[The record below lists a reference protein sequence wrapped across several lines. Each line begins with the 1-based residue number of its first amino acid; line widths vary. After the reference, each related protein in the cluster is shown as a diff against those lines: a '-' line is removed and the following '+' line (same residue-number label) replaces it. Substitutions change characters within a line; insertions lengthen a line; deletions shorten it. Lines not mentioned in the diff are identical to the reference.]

1 MIGLRRNKRGDM
13 VLTIDSYIDI
23 DSTPDIQPDYFDCI
37 YINTKS
43 ERAFHAILFG
53 ASPILSWKCSY
64 KPIFVNTALSGK
76 GQIIDYIVDAYVS
89 DMNNEK
95 VYEIIDK
102 IKLARQKFGVK
113 SETNRPTQPNQIF
126 ANILKYLLSRDQR
139 IMGHRLL
146 EKSSLGYIN
155 PIFEHYHSM
164 SLFHLNEMF
173 MFIDTMVEFGAL
185 RIHRFLLKEHL
196 CPKCNHSHLL
206 YTECCPKCGSSNLKI
221 QNIIHHFSCANV
233 SPESSYNV
241 GGMLICPKCHKKL
254 RHIGVDYDRPAVV
267 YTCNDCENSF
277 ISPITKATCCYCEST
292 FPVNALVPRDVED
305 YEITEEG
312 IRTLTSGNIMFSNMV
327 NIYDN
332 FMEYYLL
339 MNRLRRQLME
349 TYRKDELSVMVGKI
363 WIIDDNKDTV
373 KIKESI
379 QGKLCRIFSN
389 HKVSYNNN
397 IFYISST
404 LYEQGETVEEAQQKL
419 SKEMSVAIRKVAN
432 SIEPDEI
439 ICSMLET
446 KTKTIAN
453 NYDEFFNK
461 LQYVDMTPDDYC
473 RYSEEPLMKEEEKL
487 VQPQEELLD
496 TEPKED
502 ENDKIQKRIVLY
514 KKLVAILVTIA
525 GILIIM
531 ALLALTV
538 LR

>member
-43 ERAFHAILFG
+43 EHAFHDILFG

-64 KPIFVNTALSGK
+64 KPIFVNTAVSGK
-76 GQIIDYIVDAYVS
+76 EQIIDYIVDAYVS

-95 VYEIIDK
+95 VYEIIDR
-102 IKLARQKFGVK
+102 IKMARQKFGVK
-113 SETNRPTQPNQIF
+113 SETSHPTQPNQLF
-126 ANILKYLLSRDQR
+126 ANILRYLLSRDQR

-164 SLFHLNEMF
+164 GLFHLNEMF
-173 MFIDTMVEFGAL
+173 MFIDTMVEFGSL

-206 YTECCPKCGSSNLKI
+206 YTECCPKCGSSNLKF

-277 ISPITKATCCYCEST
+277 TSPITKATCCYCQST
-292 FPVNALVPRDVED
+292 FPVNTLVPRNIED

-312 IRTLTSGNIMFSNMV
+312 IRTLTSGNIMFNNMV

-349 TYRKDELSVMVGKI
+349 TYRKDTPVLGRQQNVGMLAETESHERARPSDALMIQLIPFGRNIGHTDGIFGKFHFISGFADLLCQVTVQSRSYVPIAHFLQRLSFEGSECSRNDVV
-363 WIIDDNKDTV
+363 DTQFAGYDTSHLYSLQV
-373 KIKESI
+373 FES
-379 QGKLCRIFSN
+379 
-389 HKVSYNNN
+389 
-397 IFYISST
+397 
-404 LYEQGETVEEAQQKL
+404 
-419 SKEMSVAIRKVAN
+419 
-432 SIEPDEI
+432 
-439 ICSMLET
+439 
-446 KTKTIAN
+446 
-453 NYDEFFNK
+453 
-461 LQYVDMTPDDYC
+461 LQ
-473 RYSEEPLMKEEEKL
+473 R
-487 VQPQEELLD
+487 
-496 TEPKED
+496 
-502 ENDKIQKRIVLY
+502 
-514 KKLVAILVTIA
+514 
-525 GILIIM
+525 
-531 ALLALTV
+531 
-538 LR
+538 

>member
-64 KPIFVNTALSGK
+64 KPLFVNTAVSGK
-76 GQIIDYIVDAYVS
+76 EQIIDYIVDAYVS

-102 IKLARQKFGVK
+102 IKMARQKFGVK
-113 SETNRPTQPNQIF
+113 SETSRPTQPNQLF
-126 ANILKYLLSRDQR
+126 ANILRYLLSRDQR

-164 SLFHLNEMF
+164 GLFHLNEMF
-173 MFIDTMVEFGAL
+173 MFIDSMVEFGSL

-206 YTECCPKCGSSNLKI
+206 YTEC
-221 QNIIHHFSCANV
+221 
-233 SPESSYNV
+233 
-241 GGMLICPKCHKKL
+241 CPKCHKKL

-277 ISPITKATCCYCEST
+277 TSPITKATCCYCQST

-312 IRTLTSGNIMFSNMV
+312 IRTLTSGNIMFNNMA

-339 MNRLRRQLME
+339 INRLRRQLME

-363 WIIDDNKDTV
+363 WIIDENKDTV

-397 IFYISST
+397 IFYVSST

-419 SKEMSVAIRKVAN
+419 SKEMSVAIRKVAD

-487 VQPQEELLD
+487 VKPQEELLD

>member
-113 SETNRPTQPNQIF
+113 SETSRPTQPNQIF

-277 ISPITKATCCYCEST
+277 ISPITKATCCYCENT
-292 FPVNALVPRDVED
+292 YPVNALVPRDVED

-397 IFYISST
+397 IFYVSST
-404 LYEQGETVEEAQQKL
+404 LYDQGETVEEAQQKL

-446 KTKTIAN
+446 KAKTIAN

-473 RYSEEPLMKEEEKL
+473 RYSEEPLMKEEEKE

>member
-113 SETNRPTQPNQIF
+113 SETSRPTQPNQIF

-267 YTCNDCENSF
+267 YTCNDCENPF
-277 ISPITKATCCYCEST
+277 TSPITKATCCYCEST

-404 LYEQGETVEEAQQKL
+404 IYEQGETVEEAQQKL

-473 RYSEEPLMKEEEKL
+473 RYSEEPLMKEEEKE

>member
-43 ERAFHAILFG
+43 EHAFHDILFG

-64 KPIFVNTALSGK
+64 KPIFVNTAVSGK
-76 GQIIDYIVDAYVS
+76 EQIIDYIVDAYVS

-95 VYEIIDK
+95 VYEIIDR
-102 IKLARQKFGVK
+102 IKMARQKFGVK
-113 SETNRPTQPNQIF
+113 SETSHPTQPNQLF
-126 ANILKYLLSRDQR
+126 ANILRYLLSRDQR

-164 SLFHLNEMF
+164 GLFHLNEMF
-173 MFIDTMVEFGAL
+173 MFIDTMVEFGSL

-196 CPKCNHSHLL
+196 CPKCNH
-206 YTECCPKCGSSNLKI
+206 
-221 QNIIHHFSCANV
+221 
-233 SPESSYNV
+233 
-241 GGMLICPKCHKKL
+241 CPKCHKKL

-277 ISPITKATCCYCEST
+277 TSPITKATCCYCQST
-292 FPVNALVPRDVED
+292 FPVNTLVPRNIED

-312 IRTLTSGNIMFSNMV
+312 IRTLTSGNIMFNNMV

-363 WIIDDNKDTV
+363 WIIDENKDTV

-389 HKVSYNNN
+389 HKVSYYNN
-397 IFYISST
+397 IFYVSST
-404 LYEQGETVEEAQQKL
+404 LYELGETVEEAQQKL

-432 SIEPDEI
+432 SMEPDEI

-514 KKLVAILVTIA
+514 KKLVDILVTIA

>member
-64 KPIFVNTALSGK
+64 KPIFVNTAVSGK
-76 GQIIDYIVDAYVS
+76 EQIIDNIIDAYVS

-102 IKLARQKFGVK
+102 IKMAKQKFGVK
-113 SETNRPTQPNQIF
+113 NEKSRPTQPSQLF
-126 ANILKYLLSRDQR
+126 ANILRYLLSRDQR
-139 IMGHRLL
+139 IIGHRLL

-267 YTCNDCENSF
+267 YTCNDCENPF
-277 ISPITKATCCYCEST
+277 TAPITKSTCCYCQST
-292 FPVNALVPRDVED
+292 YPVNALVPRDVVD

-312 IRTLTSGNIMFSNMV
+312 IRTLTNGNIMFNNMV

-339 MNRLRRQLME
+339 INRLRRQLME

-363 WIIDDNKDTV
+363 WIIDENKDTV

-397 IFYISST
+397 IFYVSST

-419 SKEMSVAIRKVAN
+419 SKEMSIAIRKLAN

-453 NYDEFFNK
+453 NYEEFFNK

-473 RYSEEPLMKEEEKL
+473 RYSEEPLMKEEEKE

-496 TEPKED
+496 MEPKED

>member
-1 MIGLRRNKRGDM
+1 
-13 VLTIDSYIDI
+13 
-23 DSTPDIQPDYFDCI
+23 
-37 YINTKS
+37 
-43 ERAFHAILFG
+43 
-53 ASPILSWKCSY
+53 
-64 KPIFVNTALSGK
+64 
-76 GQIIDYIVDAYVS
+76 
-89 DMNNEK
+89 MNNEK

-113 SETNRPTQPNQIF
+113 SETSRPTQPNQIF

-164 SLFHLNEMF
+164 GLFHLNEMF

-277 ISPITKATCCYCEST
+277 TCAYHQGNLLLLREHLSGKCPGAS
-292 FPVNALVPRDVED
+292 RDVED

-312 IRTLTSGNIMFSNMV
+312 IRTLTSGSITFNNMA

-332 FMEYYLL
+332 FMECYLL

-389 HKVSYNNN
+389 HKVSTTT
-397 IFYISST
+397 ISST
-404 LYEQGETVEEAQQKL
+404 YPLPSMSREKRWKRL
-419 SKEMSVAIRKVAN
+419 SRN
-432 SIEPDEI
+432 
-439 ICSMLET
+439 
-446 KTKTIAN
+446 
-453 NYDEFFNK
+453 
-461 LQYVDMTPDDYC
+461 
-473 RYSEEPLMKEEEKL
+473 
-487 VQPQEELLD
+487 
-496 TEPKED
+496 
-502 ENDKIQKRIVLY
+502 
-514 KKLVAILVTIA
+514 
-525 GILIIM
+525 
-531 ALLALTV
+531 
-538 LR
+538 

>member
-43 ERAFHAILFG
+43 EHAFHAILFG

-64 KPIFVNTALSGK
+64 KPIFVNTAVSGK
-76 GQIIDYIVDAYVS
+76 EQIIDYIVDAYVS

-95 VYEIIDK
+95 VYEIIDR
-102 IKLARQKFGVK
+102 IKMARQKFGVK
-113 SETNRPTQPNQIF
+113 SETSHPTQPNQLF
-126 ANILKYLLSRDQR
+126 ANILRYLLSRDQR

-155 PIFEHYHSM
+155 PIFEHHHSM
-164 SLFHLNEMF
+164 GLFHLNEMF
-173 MFIDTMVEFGAL
+173 MFIDTMVEFGSL

-277 ISPITKATCCYCEST
+277 IAPITKATCCYCQST
-292 FPVNALVPRDVED
+292 FPVNTLVPRDIED

-312 IRTLTSGNIMFSNMV
+312 IRTLTSGNIMFNNMV

-363 WIIDDNKDTV
+363 WIINENKDTV

-397 IFYISST
+397 IFYVFST
-404 LYEQGETVEEAQQKL
+404 LYEQEETVEEAQQKL
-419 SKEMSVAIRKVAN
+419 SKEMSIAIRKVAN

-446 KTKTIAN
+446 KAKTIAS

-473 RYSEEPLMKEEEKL
+473 RYSEEPLMKEEEKE
-487 VQPQEELLD
+487 VKPQEELLD

>member
-1 MIGLRRNKRGDM
+1 M
-13 VLTIDSYIDI
+13 LTIDSYIDI

-43 ERAFHAILFG
+43 EHAFHDILFG

-64 KPIFVNTALSGK
+64 KPIFVNTAVSGK
-76 GQIIDYIVDAYVS
+76 EQIIDYIVDAYVS

-95 VYEIIDK
+95 VYEIIDR
-102 IKLARQKFGVK
+102 IKMARQKFGVK
-113 SETNRPTQPNQIF
+113 SETSHPTQPNQLF
-126 ANILKYLLSRDQR
+126 ANILRYLLSRDQR

-164 SLFHLNEMF
+164 GLFHLNEMF
-173 MFIDTMVEFGAL
+173 MFIDTMVEFGSL

-206 YTECCPKCGSSNLKI
+206 YTECCPKCGSSNLKF

-277 ISPITKATCCYCEST
+277 TSPITKATCCYCQST
-292 FPVNALVPRDVED
+292 FPVNTLVPRNIED

-312 IRTLTSGNIMFSNMV
+312 IRTLTSGNIMFNNMV

-363 WIIDDNKDTV
+363 WIIDENKDTV

-389 HKVSYNNN
+389 HKVSYYNN
-397 IFYISST
+397 IFYVSST

-487 VQPQEELLD
+487 VQPQEKLLD
-496 TEPKED
+496 TEPKKD

-514 KKLVAILVTIA
+514 KKLVDILVTIA

>member
-43 ERAFHAILFG
+43 EHAFHAILFG

-64 KPIFVNTALSGK
+64 KPIFVNTAVSGK
-76 GQIIDYIVDAYVS
+76 EQIIDYIVDAYVS

-95 VYEIIDK
+95 VYEIIDR
-102 IKLARQKFGVK
+102 IKMARQKFGVK
-113 SETNRPTQPNQIF
+113 SETSHPTQPNQLF
-126 ANILKYLLSRDQR
+126 ANILRYLLSRDQR

-155 PIFEHYHSM
+155 PIFEHHHSM
-164 SLFHLNEMF
+164 GLFHLNEMF
-173 MFIDTMVEFGAL
+173 MFIDTMVEFGSL

-277 ISPITKATCCYCEST
+277 IAPITKATCCYCQST
-292 FPVNALVPRDVED
+292 FPVNTLVPRDIED

-312 IRTLTSGNIMFSNMV
+312 IRTLTSGNIMFNNMV

-363 WIIDDNKDTV
+363 WIINENKDTV

-397 IFYISST
+397 IFYVSST
-404 LYEQGETVEEAQQKL
+404 LYEQEETVEEAQQKL
-419 SKEMSVAIRKVAN
+419 SKEMSIAIRKVAN

-446 KTKTIAN
+446 KAKTIAS

-473 RYSEEPLMKEEEKL
+473 RYSEEPLMKEEEKE
-487 VQPQEELLD
+487 VKPQEELLD

>member
-23 DSTPDIQPDYFDCI
+23 DSTPDIQPDYFDCV

-43 ERAFHAILFG
+43 ERAFHAILYG

-64 KPIFVNTALSGK
+64 KPIFVNTAVAGRE
-76 GQIIDYIVDAYVS
+76 QITDYIIDAYVS

-102 IKLARQKFGVK
+102 IKLARQKYGIKNEV
-113 SETNRPTQPNQIF
+113 SRATQPNHLF
-126 ANILKYLLSRDQR
+126 SNILRYLLSRDQR
-139 IMGHRLL
+139 FMGHRLL

-164 SLFHLNEMF
+164 GLFHLNEMF
-173 MFIDTMVEFGAL
+173 MFKDSMVEYGAL
-185 RIHRFLLKEHL
+185 KVHRYLIKEHL

-241 GGMLICPKCHKKL
+241 GGMLVCPKCHKKL

-267 YTCNDCENSF
+267 YSCNDCENSF
-277 ISPITKATCCYCEST
+277 TSPITKATCCYCEGT
-292 FPVNALVPRDVED
+292 YPVSALVPRDVVD

-312 IRTLTSGNIMFSNMV
+312 IRMLTSGSMMLNNMV

-332 FMEYYLL
+332 FMEFSLL
-339 MNRLRRQLME
+339 ENRLRRLLME
-349 TYRKDELSVMVGKI
+349 TFRKEELTVMVGKI
-363 WIIDDNKDTV
+363 WIVDANKDTV
-373 KIKESI
+373 KIKDSI
-379 QGKLCRIFSN
+379 QGKLCRIFTN
-389 HKVSYNNN
+389 HKVSYSNN
-397 IFYISST
+397 IFYVTST
-404 LYEQGETVEEAQQKL
+404 VFEGASVDESQQEM
-419 SKEMSVAIRKVAN
+419 SKEMSKAIRKLAN
-432 SIEPDEI
+432 DIEPDEI
-439 ICSMLET
+439 ICCMLDT

-453 NYDEFFNK
+453 NYDDFFDK
-461 LQYVDMTPDDYC
+461 LAYVDMTPDDYC
-473 RYSEEPLMKEEEKL
+473 MYSEEPLNEEEQQAK
-487 VQPQEELLD
+487 PQEEVLD
-496 TEPKED
+496 LQPEED
-502 ENDKIQKRIVLY
+502 ENDKIMKRVKLY
-514 KKLVAILVTIA
+514 KQLVAILIVVA
-525 GILIIM
+525 GLLIFM
-531 ALLALTV
+531 AILALTI